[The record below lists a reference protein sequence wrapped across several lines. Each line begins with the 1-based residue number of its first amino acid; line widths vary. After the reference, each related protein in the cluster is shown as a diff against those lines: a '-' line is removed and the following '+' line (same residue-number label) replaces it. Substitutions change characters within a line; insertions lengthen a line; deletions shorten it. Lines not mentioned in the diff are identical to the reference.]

1 MDDFLLV
8 LLKLFQQLWPYLLV
22 LFKKEKDKDIYVFFT
37 L

>member
-8 LLKLFQQLWPYLLV
+8 LLKLFKQLWPYLLL
-22 LFKKEKDKDIYVFFT
+22 LFKKEKDKDICVFFT